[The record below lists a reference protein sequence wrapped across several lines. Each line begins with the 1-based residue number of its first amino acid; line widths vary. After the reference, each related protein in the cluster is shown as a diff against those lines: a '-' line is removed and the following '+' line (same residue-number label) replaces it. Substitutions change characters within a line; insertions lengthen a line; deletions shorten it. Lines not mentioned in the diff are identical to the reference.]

1 MIIVLTG
8 LLLIVSLA
16 LLTLNLT
23 LKEKQLKRVQASQAR
38 LGGMLINAEER
49 ERSRVASE
57 LHDDFSQRLA
67 VIALKLENV
76 AEIVSASSKEADRQL
91 HEIFDS
97 VSELGSDLHTLSHQL
112 HSSALESL
120 GLAPAINAFCKDFS
134 AQQGVEVDVTS
145 DDVPRSVQQ
154 QATLCIFRIV
164 QEGLRNFKKHSGTH
178 QAMVILQVNARKL
191 SVSVRDKGCGFD
203 MKELG
208 HKDGLGILAMEERV
222 HLLSGGFVIQ
232 SAPGEGTT
240 VNAWVPLTPNS
251 LVGPASESNR
261 VA

>member
-97 VSELGSDLHTLSHQL
+97 VSELGRICIPSLTSCILRRWRVLDWLPPSMHSVRISAPNKGLQSTLRQMMFRVRSNNRPL
-112 HSSALESL
+112 Y
-120 GLAPAINAFCKDFS
+120 AFSGSFKKDF
-134 AQQGVEVDVTS
+134 
-145 DDVPRSVQQ
+145 
-154 QATLCIFRIV
+154 
-164 QEGLRNFKKHSGTH
+164 
-178 QAMVILQVNARKL
+178 
-191 SVSVRDKGCGFD
+191 
-203 MKELG
+203 
-208 HKDGLGILAMEERV
+208 GI
-222 HLLSGGFVIQ
+222 SKN
-232 SAPGEGTT
+232 T
-240 VNAWVPLTPNS
+240 VAHTKPW
-251 LVGPASESNR
+251 
-261 VA
+261 

>member
-1 MIIVLTG
+1 MIVVLTG

-38 LGGMLINAEER
+38 LGGMLINAEEK

-76 AEIVSASSKEADRQL
+76 AEIVSALSMEADRQL

-120 GLAPAINAFCKDFS
+120 
-134 AQQGVEVDVTS
+134 
-145 DDVPRSVQQ
+145 
-154 QATLCIFRIV
+154 
-164 QEGLRNFKKHSGTH
+164 
-178 QAMVILQVNARKL
+178 
-191 SVSVRDKGCGFD
+191 
-203 MKELG
+203 
-208 HKDGLGILAMEERV
+208 
-222 HLLSGGFVIQ
+222 
-232 SAPGEGTT
+232 
-240 VNAWVPLTPNS
+240 
-251 LVGPASESNR
+251 
-261 VA
+261 